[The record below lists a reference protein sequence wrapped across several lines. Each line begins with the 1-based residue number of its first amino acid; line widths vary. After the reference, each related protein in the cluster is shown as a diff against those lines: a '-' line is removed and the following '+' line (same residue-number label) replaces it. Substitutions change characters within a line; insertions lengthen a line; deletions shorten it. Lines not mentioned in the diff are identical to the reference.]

1 MLTGTALKASCK
13 APAAMLR
20 PCALPSSLRPFQ
32 QRSAASHATASSSS
46 SAGRVARRVS
56 VSVRASGAVATK
68 PAQRPALKREE
79 VITGDPAN
87 NVTDYIFEKIGTN
100 LHHKADH
107 PIGII
112 KQAIHDYFDET
123 APGKTMQGRAS
134 PWPVVHQANWA
145 AAQLQPA
152 GYTLLG
158 DRCNTPNA
166 DPCCT

>member
-1 MLTGTALKASCK
+1 MLTSTALKAGCK
-13 APAAMLR
+13 APAAGMLR

-32 QRSAASHATASSSS
+32 QCCTASHATASS

-123 APGKTMQGRAS
+123 APGETQSCFHAL
-134 PWPVVHQANWA
+134 VDTV
-145 AAQLQPA
+145 
-152 GYTLLG
+152 
-158 DRCNTPNA
+158 
-166 DPCCT
+166 